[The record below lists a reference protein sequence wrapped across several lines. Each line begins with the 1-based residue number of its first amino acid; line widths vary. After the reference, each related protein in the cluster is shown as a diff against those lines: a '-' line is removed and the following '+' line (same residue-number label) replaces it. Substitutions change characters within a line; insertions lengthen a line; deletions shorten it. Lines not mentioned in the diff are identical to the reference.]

1 MNYFSPDELK
11 CKCGCG
17 LNNFKP
23 FLLRVVNQIRHNLG
37 KPLIRK
43 SACRCIPHNL
53 EEGGTDT
60 SDHLTGEGIDL
71 KAIHSHTRFI
81 ILETAFM
88 LEIRRIGLAKTYIH
102 LGINKLNPQEVFW
115 IYP

>member
-1 MNYFSPDELK
+1 MNYFPKIELI

-17 LNNFKP
+17 LYNFSP
-23 FLLRVVNQIRHNLG
+23 FLLRVINQIRHNLG
-37 KPLIRK
+37 RSLIAK

-53 EEGGTDT
+53 EEGGTPL

-88 LEIRRIGLAKTYIH
+88 LEIRRIGLATTYIH
-102 LGINKLNPQEVFW
+102 LGVNKANPQEVFW
-115 IYP
+115 IY

>member
-1 MNYFSPDELK
+1 MNYFTSKELR

-17 LNNFKP
+17 LNNFSP
-23 FLLRVVNQIRHNLG
+23 VLLDFINKIRHRLG
-37 KPLIRK
+37 KPLVRK

-53 EEGGTDT
+53 AEGGKPT

-81 ILETAFM
+81 ILDSAFE
-88 LEIRRIGLAKTYIH
+88 LKIKRIGLAITFIH
-102 LGINKLNPQEVFW
+102 LGINENNPQEVFW
-115 IYP
+115 IY